1 MANGALSFP
10 FRLTPTGTVA
20 TVAPGSDAEVDEAI
34 AVLCLTGLGERHM
47 RPTFGIPDPVF
58 AGGLF
63 IGDIQVG
70 LNEHGPEGVTITDL
84 KMTPINNTKTVAEI
98 TYARDGEE
106 DAAQ

>member
-10 FRLTPTGTVA
+10 FRLTPTGSAATVA
-20 TVAPGSDAEVDEAI
+20 TGSDAEIDEAI
-34 AVLCLTGLGERHM
+34 AVLCLTRLGERHM
-47 RPTFGIPDPVF
+47 RPSFGTPDPVF

-84 KMTPINNTKTVAEI
+84 AMTPINTTKALAEI
-98 TYARDGEE
+98 TYSREGEE
-106 DAAQ
+106 DAAR